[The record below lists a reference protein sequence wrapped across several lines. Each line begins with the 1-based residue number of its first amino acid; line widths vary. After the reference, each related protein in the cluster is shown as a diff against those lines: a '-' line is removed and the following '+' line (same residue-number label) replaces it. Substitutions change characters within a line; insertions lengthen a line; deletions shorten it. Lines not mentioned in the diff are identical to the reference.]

1 MNSIQSAYHLFM
13 PQDPNDFSSSG
24 IPFFDQIA
32 KAMSGAGPVQW
43 DMARQFAVMTATNS
57 TSEAN
62 VEPTSRIAIQKLSSV
77 ADLHVRD
84 ITGLSTSDSTQP
96 PAIDVV
102 TRSTWVNH
110 TLDAFRFYFS
120 DFTGNS
126 ASISTGAN
134 LELDSSGVDAMM
146 ANLTKMMSPAMLGMS
161 VGSMIGQLSLRA
173 FGQYD
178 LPLPREP
185 KSQLL
190 FVARNSE
197 EFAKDWS
204 IKVEDMQMWLLIQEL
219 TFHAIFRISFVR
231 EAITNSVKQHVAGF
245 QPNPNALGQRLT
257 NIDIT
262 NADPAAMMQKLLG
275 DPTLLLGSERSAQQR
290 ALAPLLDAMICAIIC
305 YVDHVVDQVATRIL
319 GNGAQISEAV
329 RRRRVESSSQDQYV
343 EQLFGIYLT
352 DDQVDRGESF
362 ISGVIERSGENGLAQ
377 LWARAGNLPTPNE
390 IAAPGLWIE
399 RINL

>member
-1 MNSIQSAYHLFM
+1 M
-13 PQDPNDFSSSG
+13 PQDSGDFSSSG

-32 KAMSGAGPVQW
+32 KAMSSAGPVQW
-43 DMARQFAVMTATNS
+43 DMARQFAMMTATNS
-57 TSEAN
+57 SAEPN
-62 VEPTSRIAIQKLSSV
+62 VEPTARIAVQQLSTV

-84 ITGLSTSDSTQP
+84 VTGLSTSDTNQP
-96 PAIDVV
+96 PVIDVV
-102 TRSTWVNH
+102 TRSTWTHH
-110 TLDAFRFYFS
+110 TLEAFKFYFS
-120 DFTGNS
+120 DFSGNS
-126 ASISTGAN
+126 TPTSDESD
-134 LELDSSGVDAMM
+134 LELESNGMDAMM
-146 ANLTKMMSPAMLGMS
+146 ANLTKMMAPAMLGMS
-161 VGSMIGQLSLRA
+161 VGSMVGQLSLRA

-219 TFHAIFRISFVR
+219 TFHALFRIGFIR
-231 EAITNSVKQHVAGF
+231 EAITDSVKQHVAGF
-245 QPNPNALGQRLT
+245 HANPNALGQRLT
-257 NIDIT
+257 NIDVT
-262 NADPAAMMQKLLG
+262 NTDPAAIMQQLLG
-275 DPTLLLGSERSAQQR
+275 DPTMLLGSERSASQK
-290 ALAPLLDAMICAIIC
+290 ALAPKLDAMICAIVC
-305 YVDHVVDQVATRIL
+305 YADHVVDTVASRIL

-352 DDQVDRGESF
+352 DDQVDRGQRF
-362 ISGVIERSGENGLAQ
+362 IAGVIERAGEDGLAK
-377 LWARAGNLPTPNE
+377 LWTRNGNLPTPNE

>member
-1 MNSIQSAYHLFM
+1 M
-13 PQDPNDFSSSG
+13 PQDPNDFSASG
-24 IPFFDQIA
+24 IPFFEQIA
-32 KAMSGAGPVQW
+32 KAMSSAGPVQW
-43 DMARQFAVMTATNS
+43 DMARQFAMMTATNS
-57 TSEAN
+57 NAEPN
-62 VEPTSRIAIQKLSSV
+62 VEPTSRIAIHQLASV

-84 ITGLSTSDSTQP
+84 VTGLSTSDTTQP

-102 TRSTWVNH
+102 TRSTWVHH
-110 TLDAFRFYFS
+110 TIEAFKFYFS

-126 ASISTGAN
+126 VSTNSAEI
-134 LELDSSGVDAMM
+134 LELESNGMDAMM
-146 ANLTKMMSPAMLGMS
+146 SNLTKMMAPAMLGMS
-161 VGSMIGQLSLRA
+161 VGSMIGQLSLRT

-204 IKVEDMQMWLLIQEL
+204 IKVDDMQMWLLIQEL
-219 TFHAIFRISFVR
+219 TFHALFRINFVR
-231 EAITNSVKQHVAGF
+231 DAVTNLVKQHVAGF
-245 QPNPNALGQRLT
+245 HPNPNALGQRLT
-257 NIDIT
+257 NIDVT
-262 NADPAAMMQKLLG
+262 DTDPAAMMQKLLG
-275 DPTLLLGSERSAQQR
+275 DPTLLLGNERSAIQQ
-290 ALAPLLDAMICAIIC
+290 ALAPKLDAIICVIIC
-305 YVDHVVDQVATRIL
+305 YVDHVVDTVANRIL
-319 GNGAQISEAV
+319 GNGAQISEAF

-352 DDQVDRGESF
+352 DDQVDRGKKF
-362 ISGVIERSGENGLAQ
+362 IAGVIERAGETGLTR
-377 LWARAGNLPTPNE
+377 LWTRDGNLPTPNE

>member
-1 MNSIQSAYHLFM
+1 M
-13 PQDPNDFSSSG
+13 PQDPNDFSASG
-24 IPFFDQIA
+24 IPFFEQIA
-32 KAMSGAGPVQW
+32 KAMSSAGPVQW
-43 DMARQFAVMTATNS
+43 DMARQFAMMTATNS
-57 TSEAN
+57 NAEPN
-62 VEPTSRIAIQKLSSV
+62 VEPTSRIAIHQLASV

-84 ITGLSTSDSTQP
+84 VTGLSTSDTTQP

-102 TRSTWVNH
+102 TRSTWVHH
-110 TLDAFRFYFS
+110 TIEAFKFYFS

-126 ASISTGAN
+126 VSTNSAEI
-134 LELDSSGVDAMM
+134 LELESNGMDAMM
-146 ANLTKMMSPAMLGMS
+146 SNLTKMMAPAMLGMS
-161 VGSMIGQLSLRA
+161 VGSMIGQLSLRT

-204 IKVEDMQMWLLIQEL
+204 IKVDDMQMWLLIQEL
-219 TFHAIFRISFVR
+219 TFHALFRINFVR
-231 EAITNSVKQHVAGF
+231 DAVTNLVKQHVAGF
-245 QPNPNALGQRLT
+245 HPNPNALGQRLT
-257 NIDIT
+257 NIDVT
-262 NADPAAMMQKLLG
+262 DTDPAAMMQKLLG
-275 DPTLLLGSERSAQQR
+275 DPTLLLGNERSAIQQ
-290 ALAPLLDAMICAIIC
+290 ALAPKLDAIICVIIC
-305 YVDHVVDQVATRIL
+305 YVDHVVDTVANRIL
-319 GNGAQISEAV
+319 GNGAQISEAF

-352 DDQVDRGESF
+352 DDQVDRGEKF
-362 ISGVIERSGENGLAQ
+362 IAGVIERAGETGLTR
-377 LWARAGNLPTPNE
+377 LWTRDGNLPTPNE